1 MRLVNIIKLFEFTEE
16 NRARIDLTGGL
27 RLNPGGIGGF
37 GRTRVELPAD
47 EDDPTLY
54 SLTAT
59 LYCRSWTTTPMSAQE
74 WRGFEAVIAHKLDPD
89 GTGTVVTSA
98 RFRLRTA
105 ASEYWWDGAAWVVNA
120 VNWNTEAEVAANI
133 ATFPRTTRTIG
144 VVVNLRTTDARVTPE
159 LYAVKVLYGSDIQHE
174 EDYLYRSF
182 IPYLKNG
189 VRSIARVVAA
199 QVATGVTFTLAEA
212 LQSTPYDITDID
224 SVFNETTDPDHLTDL
239 FASYNAG
246 TRVIT
251 LDSAVTAGQSL
262 FINLMY
268 RPLVAAG
275 TSRDFNELNR
285 VPAILIEERALINAT
300 ERGGFDTVMN
310 NGVTP
315 AVGVKVFT
323 PKQGDYEMSV
333 AIVADKGV
341 DHARLAQDFRAFLA
355 DNPIMHSRGLDEP
368 FRVWLIDD
376 GEQSGIPQGNDAH
389 SSTFRVRI
397 VGAVFFER
405 GSQAV
410 TGVSGFG
417 TSPDSTLN
425 IDIP

>member
-1 MRLVNIIKLFEFTEE
+1 MRLVDIIKLFEFTEE
-16 NRARIDLTGGL
+16 NRSRIDLTGGL

-37 GRTRVELPAD
+37 GQSRVELPAD
-47 EDDPTLY
+47 ADNPSLY
-54 SLTAT
+54 SLSTT
-59 LYCRSWTTTPMSAQE
+59 LYCRSWTTNPTSVQE
-74 WRGFEAVIAHKLDPD
+74 WRGFEAVVRHKLSPD
-89 GTGTVVTSA
+89 GTGVVVTSA

-105 ASEYWWDGAAWVVNA
+105 ASEYWWNGAAWVVNA
-120 VNWNTEAEVAANI
+120 INWNTEAEVAANI

-159 LYAVKVLYGSDIQHE
+159 LLAAKVLYGSDIQHE

-189 VRSIARVVAA
+189 VRSIARL
-199 QVATGVTFTLAEA
+199 VATQVTTGPTITLSQA
-212 LQSTPYDITDID
+212 LQSTPYDITDVD
-224 SVFNETTDPDHLTDL
+224 SAFNETTDPDHLNNL
-239 FASYNAG
+239 YSSYNPT
-246 TRVIT
+246 TRVLT
-251 LDSAVTAGQSL
+251 LTAPVNAGESV
-262 FINLMY
+262 FINMLY

-285 VPAILIEERALINAT
+285 VPALLIEDRTLINAS

-315 AVGVKVFT
+315 ATGVKVFT
-323 PKQGDYEMSV
+323 PKQGDYQMSV
-333 AIVADKGV
+333 SIVADKGV
-341 DHARLAQDFRAFLA
+341 DHARLAQDFRAFITS
-355 DNPIMHSRGLDEP
+355 NPIMQSRGLDEP

-389 SSTFRVRI
+389 SSTLRVRI